1 MKLVNLFL
9 SFPVSAQF
17 RIESKGEYL
26 TFLFLN
32 SILYVR
38 SREIFV
44 WCWSWFHKNT
54 PSWRAAGRIQ
64 KRGRVFWSFRKM
76 EKTTNF
82 VEWFF
87 YIFGYF
93 GFPFIDFENLA
104 KSELFFWLH
113 VFKWFDGRTLEMK
126 FECFDFWFKKCH
138 YHFKMTWKI
147 IYDHH
152 HWNQATGVEVDQSAA
167 EQYTNV
173 HLIVGISSQ
182 QIQLECSTVL
192 VQILRDILCMG
203 IWQLQKKNN
212 ISFKT
217 WSSLGNAEE
226 CHWTSAYI

>member
-126 FECFDFWFKKCH
+126 FECFDFWFKKWLPLQDDLKD
-138 YHFKMTWKI
+138 YLW
-147 IYDHH
+147 
-152 HWNQATGVEVDQSAA
+152 
-167 EQYTNV
+167 
-173 HLIVGISSQ
+173 SSS
-182 QIQLECSTVL
+182 LKSGNWSWSRSECSRAIHKRSLDCWNFLTTDSTGMQLCTCSNTTRYTVHGDL
-192 VQILRDILCMG
+192 TAPKEKQHFL
-203 IWQLQKKNN
+203 
-212 ISFKT
+212 
-217 WSSLGNAEE
+217 
-226 CHWTSAYI
+226 

>member
-1 MKLVNLFL
+1 
-9 SFPVSAQF
+9 
-17 RIESKGEYL
+17 
-26 TFLFLN
+26 
-32 SILYVR
+32 
-38 SREIFV
+38 
-44 WCWSWFHKNT
+44 
-54 PSWRAAGRIQ
+54 
-64 KRGRVFWSFRKM
+64 M

-182 QIQLECSTVL
+182 QIQLECSSRAPYLFKYYEIYCAWGFDSSKRKTTFPLKLEVLWVTQKSVTEHLRTYSGFPCVVISTLTTVES
-192 VQILRDILCMG
+192 QAFQLRSMEKMKR
-203 IWQLQKKNN
+203 KKNL
-212 ISFKT
+212 SKT
-217 WSSLGNAEE
+217 SLEKIFGRLSEE
-226 CHWTSAYI
+226 LT